1 VLLPVYTNA
10 FRDTSRRR
18 RVRMKSLPTRQKNV
32 VVLQCHQQRLLDARG
47 ELCVPEG
54 DERAVGADVQG
65 VDYRADVPAAV
76 SCGSRSPAAVGA
88 ACSDLLVHCSNDIG
102 EATRGPARSATR

>member
-1 VLLPVYTNA
+1 MQRCAATKR

-18 RVRMKSLPTRQKNV
+18 RVRIKSLPVRQKIG
-32 VVLQCHQQRLLDARG
+32 VVLQCHLQRLLDARG

-88 ACSDLLVHCSNDIG
+88 ACSDLQVQGSNDVG
-102 EATRGPARSATR
+102 